1 MIFETSR
8 LSVRNLRSSDF
19 SAFHAMQSDDEVM
32 RYTTGQ
38 GLGEAENR
46 RQLQSCIDSYQKPGN
61 EFWVWAITRKSD
73 QAFLGTCAIVPSGG
87 RPEIGF
93 RLLRKFFG
101 RGFGKEACLG
111 LIQYAIE
118 KQQVPELIARVD
130 VRNLA
135 SVTIL
140 NASCL
145 AFVEELANEDG
156 AMDRFY
162 RWTADTGA
170 GKLGTIEPV
179 QKNS

>member
-1 MIFETSR
+1 M
-8 LSVRNLRSSDF
+8 
-19 SAFHAMQSDDEVM
+19 
-32 RYTTGQ
+32 
-38 GLGEAENR
+38 
-46 RQLQSCIDSYQKPGN
+46 
-61 EFWVWAITRKSD
+61 
-73 QAFLGTCAIVPSGG
+73 
-87 RPEIGF
+87 
-93 RLLRKFFG
+93 
-101 RGFGKEACLG
+101 
-111 LIQYAIE
+111 IQYAIE